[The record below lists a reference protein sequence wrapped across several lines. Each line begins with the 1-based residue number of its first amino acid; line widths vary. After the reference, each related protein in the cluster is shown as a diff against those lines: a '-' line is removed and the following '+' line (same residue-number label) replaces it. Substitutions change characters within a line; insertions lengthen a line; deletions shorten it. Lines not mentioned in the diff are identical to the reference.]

1 MKKPMPK
8 SPAKGAKPTPKKT
21 LPPKAKPTPKK
32 SCRRGTPG

>member
-8 SPAKGAKPTPKKT
+8 PTPKKTWQDKT

-32 SCRRGTPG
+32 TC